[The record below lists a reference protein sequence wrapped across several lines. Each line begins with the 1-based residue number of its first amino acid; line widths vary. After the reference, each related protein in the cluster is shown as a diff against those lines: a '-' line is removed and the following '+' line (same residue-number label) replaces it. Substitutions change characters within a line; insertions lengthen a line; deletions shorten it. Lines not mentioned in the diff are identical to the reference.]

1 MFLVIKKYLH
11 ATIAAFLFF
20 ACVFLYNKGRRD
32 QKDKLSRDNLDA
44 MREAKDI
51 RDEIQNDHFFVD
63 RAEKWVKPD

>member
-20 ACVFLYNKGRRD
+20 AGVFLYNKGRRD